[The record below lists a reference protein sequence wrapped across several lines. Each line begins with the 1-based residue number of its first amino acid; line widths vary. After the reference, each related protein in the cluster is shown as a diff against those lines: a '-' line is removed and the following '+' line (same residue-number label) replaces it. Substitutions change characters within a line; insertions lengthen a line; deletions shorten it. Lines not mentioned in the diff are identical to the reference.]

1 MTGETGAVS
10 DVLEVPIARGCDL
23 YLAWNISVASGTA
36 AQSAMAIGIDD
47 FAVSG
52 ELPKIP
58 ASKHYVF
65 VDDQTGWDALGL
77 YAWGDSELF
86 GAWPG
91 EATVGD
97 SIVAGK
103 SYKVFLLDTEGGN
116 YHLIFNNW
124 NNGQQLPDY
133 DITATRD
140 FFFKLTST
148 TVTEVTPAVAGDVNG
163 DGEVTG
169 SDVTA
174 LYNHILFGQDTEIFN
189 GDQNGDGEVTGSDV
203 TAVYNIILG
212 L

>member
-1 MTGETGAVS
+1 M
-10 DVLEVPIARGCDL
+10 
-23 YLAWNISVASGTA
+23 ASGTA